1 MNGLI
6 NHIEIYVENLEET
19 KEFYEWLLT
28 KLGYKL
34 FQDWKKEFSF
44 KLDKMYIVFV
54 EVENDYRSYGY
65 HRKRIGLNH
74 LAFSVDEKSLVDRIT
89 NELLDKNWGILYSGS
104 HPYAGGEGHNAV
116 YFEDPNRIKLEI
128 QSIES

>member
-1 MNGLI
+1 
-6 NHIEIYVENLEET
+6 
-19 KEFYEWLLT
+19 
-28 KLGYKL
+28 
-34 FQDWKKEFSF
+34 
-44 KLDKMYIVFV
+44 MYIVFV

-89 NELLDKNWGILYSGS
+89 NELLDKNWGILYNES
-104 HPYAGGEGHNAV
+104 HPYAGGEGHYAV